1 VSRPRLVVTGASGF
15 VGRHLLA
22 TLQED
27 WRIFGLAR
35 RSQARSGA
43 PVHPNITW
51 FQVDIG
57 DREAL
62 AAAFKTIAADGGAQT
77 LLHLAAHY
85 DFTGEEHAEYWRTNV
100 QGLRN
105 VLELS
110 RGLGLQ
116 RFVFSSSIAACD
128 YPAPGKALHEGS
140 PPDGRHVYSRTKAM
154 GEAMLAEFRELVPS
168 NILRFAAL
176 FSDYC
181 EYPPLYF
188 FLETWL
194 SRAWNRNLLGGR
206 GHSAIPYLHVDD
218 ATRFIGSVL
227 RQIERLAPGQIL
239 LGSPDGAVSH
249 ARLFDAATLAY
260 FGQRHDPFHMPR
272 PLCRPGMW
280 ARDVVGHLL
289 GSRPFERPWMADH
302 IDRILA
308 VDARRTREILGWSP
322 RPRLEVVRRLPFLI
336 ENKKTEPEAWHTRNR
351 AALKAVDLRPNLRV
365 HRLLERHEDEIAALF
380 TRRLGDA
387 SRFPHYAAL
396 TDLEHRWNHR
406 LILHQLMSA
415 VRTRERAIL
424 AEFCRDLAERRYRQG
439 FAVEEVRGA
448 LEELDRICFSVL
460 RADPESEALLQE
472 MVDHITMTLRFG
484 CDAVEDAFE
493 RLEAGG
499 PGAWRG

>member
-1 VSRPRLVVTGASGF
+1 MSRPRLVVTGASGF

-22 TLQED
+22 ALQED

-57 DREAL
+57 DREPL
-62 AAAFKTIAADGGAQT
+62 ATAFEKIRADGGAEI

-85 DFTGEEHAEYWRTNV
+85 DFTGEEHPEYWRTNV

-110 RGLGLQ
+110 RGLGLR
-116 RFVFSSSIAACD
+116 RFLFSSSVAACD
-128 YPAPGKALHEGS
+128 YPPPGKALDETS
-140 PPDGRHVYSRTKAM
+140 PPDGRHIYSRTKAM
-154 GEAMLAEFRELVPS
+154 GEAMLAEYSDVPS

-176 FSDYC
+176 FSDFC

-194 SRAWNRNLLGGR
+194 STAWNRNLLGGR
-206 GHSAIPYLHVDD
+206 GHSAVPYLHVKD
-218 ATRFIGSVL
+218 AARFIGSVL
-227 RQIERLAPGQIL
+227 RQVDRLAPGQIL

-249 ARLFDAATLAY
+249 ARLFDAATLAWS
-260 FGQRHDPFHMPR
+260 GQRQEPFHMPR
-272 PLCRPGMW
+272 LLCGPGMW
-280 ARDVVGHLL
+280 IRDATGRLL
-289 GSRPFERPWMADH
+289 GSRPFERPWMAWH

-308 VDARRTREILGWSP
+308 VDARRTRELLGFAP

-336 ENKKTEPEAWHTRNR
+336 ENRKTEPEIWNARNR

-365 HRLLERHEDEIAALF
+365 HRLLERHEEEIASLF

-415 VRTRERAIL
+415 VRTRERGIL
-424 AEFCRDLAERRYRQG
+424 AAFCRDLAERRYRQG
-439 FAVEEVRGA
+439 FEVDEVRGA
-448 LEELDRICFSVL
+448 LEELNRICFSVL
-460 RADPESEALLQE
+460 QGDPESEPLLQE

-484 CDAVEDAFE
+484 GDEVEDAFE

-499 PGAWRG
+499 PGAWRA

>member
-1 VSRPRLVVTGASGF
+1 MSRPRLVVTGASGF
-15 VGRHLLA
+15 VGRHLLEA
-22 TLQED
+22 LKED

-43 PVHPNITW
+43 PLHPNISW

-62 AAAFKTIAADGGAQT
+62 AAAFAQIAAGGGAQV

-85 DFTGEEHAEYWRTNV
+85 DFTGEEHPEYWRTNV
-100 QGLRN
+100 HGLRN

-110 RGLGLQ
+110 KGLGLQ
-116 RFVFSSSIAACD
+116 RFVFSSSVAACD
-128 YPAPGKALHEGS
+128 YPAPGKTLDETS
-140 PPDGRHVYSRTKAM
+140 PPDGAHIYSRSKAM
-154 GEAMLAEFRELVPS
+154 GEAMLAEYRELVPS

-194 SRAWNRNLLGGR
+194 SQAWNRNVLGGR
-206 GHSAIPYLHVDD
+206 GHSAVPYLHVND

-227 RQIERLAPGQIL
+227 RQVEKLTPGQIL

-249 ARLFDAATLAY
+249 ARLFDAATLAW
-260 FGQRHDPFHMPR
+260 FGQRHEPINFPR

-280 ARDVVGHLL
+280 VRDAAGRLL
-289 GSRPFERPWMADH
+289 GSRPFERAWMADH

-308 VDARRTREILGWSP
+308 VDARRTREILGWAP
-322 RPRLEVVRRLPFLI
+322 RARLEVVRRLPFLI
-336 ENKKTEPEAWHTRNR
+336 ENKKTEPEHWHARNR
-351 AALKAVDLRPNLRV
+351 AALKVVDLRPNLRV
-365 HRLLERHEDEIAALF
+365 HRLLERHEDEIARLF
-380 TRRLGDA
+380 TQRLGDA
-387 SRFPHYAAL
+387 GRYPHYAAL
-396 TDLEHRWNHR
+396 TDIEHRWNHR

-415 VRTRERAIL
+415 VRTRERGIL
-424 AEFCRDLAERRYRQG
+424 AAFCRDLAERRYRQG
-439 FAVEEVRGA
+439 FELEEVRGA
-448 LEELDRICFSVL
+448 LEELNRICFSVL
-460 RADPESEALLQE
+460 HADPESEPLLQE

-484 CDAVEDAFE
+484 CDEVEDAFE

-499 PGAWRG
+499 PGAWRA

>member
-1 VSRPRLVVTGASGF
+1 
-15 VGRHLLA
+15 
-22 TLQED
+22 
-27 WRIFGLAR
+27 
-35 RSQARSGA
+35 
-43 PVHPNITW
+43 
-51 FQVDIG
+51 
-57 DREAL
+57 
-62 AAAFKTIAADGGAQT
+62 
-77 LLHLAAHY
+77 
-85 DFTGEEHAEYWRTNV
+85 
-100 QGLRN
+100 
-105 VLELS
+105 
-110 RGLGLQ
+110 
-116 RFVFSSSIAACD
+116 
-128 YPAPGKALHEGS
+128 
-140 PPDGRHVYSRTKAM
+140 
-154 GEAMLAEFRELVPS
+154 
-168 NILRFAAL
+168 
-176 FSDYC
+176 
-181 EYPPLYF
+181 
-188 FLETWL
+188 
-194 SRAWNRNLLGGR
+194 
-206 GHSAIPYLHVDD
+206 
-218 ATRFIGSVL
+218 
-227 RQIERLAPGQIL
+227 
-239 LGSPDGAVSH
+239 
-249 ARLFDAATLAY
+249 
-260 FGQRHDPFHMPR
+260 
-272 PLCRPGMW
+272 
-280 ARDVVGHLL
+280 
-289 GSRPFERPWMADH
+289 MAGH

-308 VDARRTREILGWSP
+308 VDARRTRELLGWAP

-365 HRLLERHEDEIAALF
+365 HRLLERHEDDIAALF

-460 RADPESEALLQE
+460 RGDPESEPLLQE

>member
-1 VSRPRLVVTGASGF
+1 MSRPRIVVTGASGF
-15 VGRHLLA
+15 VGRHVLDALK
-22 TLQED
+22 ED

-43 PVHPNITW
+43 PVHPNIRW

-57 DREAL
+57 DREHL
-62 AAAFKTIAADGGAQT
+62 AAAFKSIAADGGAQI

-85 DFTGEEHAEYWRTNV
+85 DFSGEDHPEYWRTNV
-100 QGLRN
+100 VGLRN
-105 VLELS
+105 VVELARS
-110 RGLGLQ
+110 LGSL
-116 RFVFSSSIAACD
+116 RLVFSSSIAACD
-128 YPAPGKALHEGS
+128 YPAPGRTLDEAS
-140 PPDGRHVYSRTKAM
+140 PPDGKHVYSKSKAF
-154 GEAMLAEFRELVPS
+154 GEAIVTAHHNGLRAT
-168 NILRFAAL
+168 ILRFAAL

-181 EYPPLYF
+181 EYAPLYSF
-188 FLETWL
+188 IETWL
-194 SRAWNRNLLGGR
+194 SRAWNRSVIGGR
-206 GHSAIPYLHVDD
+206 GNSAIPYLHIGE
-218 ATRFIGSVL
+218 ATRFIVEVL
-227 RQIERLAPGQIL
+227 RQVDRFPPGQVL

-249 ARLFDAATLAY
+249 AQLFDAATFAASGARRQPL
-260 FGQRHDPFHMPR
+260 RVPR

-280 ARDVVGHLL
+280 ARDIVGRLFGH
-289 GSRPFERPWMADH
+289 RPFERPWMADH
-302 IDRILA
+302 IDRVLA
-308 VDARRTREILGWSP
+308 VDARRTRELLGWSP
-322 RPRLEVVRRLPFLI
+322 RPRLEIVRRLPFLL
-336 ENKKTEPEAWHTRNR
+336 ENRKTEPEAWHARNR
-351 AALKAVDLRPNLRV
+351 AALKRVELRPNLLV
-365 HRLLERHEDEIAALF
+365 HRLLERHEEEIAALF

-396 TDLEHRWNHR
+396 SDLEHRWNHR

-460 RADPESEALLQE
+460 RADPESGPLLQD

-493 RLEAGG
+493 GFEAGG
-499 PGAWRG
+499 VGAWRG